1 MKKIVALM
9 LVALMTMLL
18 LTGCGKS
25 GSAEPEKEQSS
36 IDSIQTFGDILALE
50 GGNAQRAT
58 YDGTEV
64 IAFELDGKYYRAV
77 AEIPDDVC
85 QALWE
90 LDYFDERYEEKEK
103 ELIGEIKP
111 DRIEDLTG
119 QKLTQEEMDALAG
132 KTGRELLEAGWY
144 CNGYNLED
152 MEFWMGYGPFEYTVA
167 FNEKVAEE
175 DWDTF
180 EEEDIA
186 DMTVKSVT
194 FLALGNATDIE
205 ME

>member
-1 MKKIVALM
+1 MVPEQVA
-9 LVALMTMLL
+9 
-18 LTGCGKS
+18 G
-25 GSAEPEKEQSS
+25 PEQ
-36 IDSIQTFGDILALE
+36 QA
-50 GGNAQRAT
+50 
-58 YDGTEV
+58 
-64 IAFELDGKYYRAV
+64 AV
-77 AEIPDDVC
+77 
-85 QALWE
+85 
-90 LDYFDERYEEKEK
+90 
-103 ELIGEIKP
+103 
-111 DRIEDLTG
+111 EDLTG

-132 KTGRELLEAGWY
+132 KTGRELMEAGWY
-144 CNGYNLED
+144 TNGYNLED

-175 DWDTF
+175 NWDTF